1 MKIYKNGMQLIYS
14 ETWKKQTKKISVVLT
29 DSFNRTWTKNVS

>member
-29 DSFNRTWTKNVS
+29 DFLIELEQKM